1 MTSCGKCDPAI
12 SDLCH
17 GARGEGTRC
26 QFFSSRFTRDSFL
39 DEIQPIVAPE
49 HFAVHE
55 ERRQPERAAAD
66 RFVAVGAQSILDF
79 VAVDLRRLESRPLE
93 YQPQRVL
100 LAEVLASFPN
110 RAKRRRMELAKP
122 SMNLRRDSTA
132 QHPDCVERKMRT
144 ECGGQSVTL
153 RPALEF
159 DDVVM
164 PFALNH
170 ERPAVAG
177 GLHYRAEKRGPINNL
192 SSSPSGNRRQLRI
205 GQIAEGTEVV
215 IKELD
220 FSGHRYLPE
229 NTPIQAVSL
238 CN

>member
-17 GARGEGTRC
+17 GAGGEGTRC

-55 ERRQPERAAAD
+55 ERRQPERAATD

-100 LAEVLASFPN
+100 LAEVLALFPN

-122 SMNLRRDSTA
+122 SMHLRRDSTA
-132 QHPDCVERKMRT
+132 QHPDCVEGKMRT
-144 ECGGQSVTL
+144 ERSCQSVAF
-153 RPALEF
+153 RPALKIRRCCNSLCPES
-159 DDVVM
+159 
-164 PFALNH
+164 
-170 ERPAVAG
+170 
-177 GLHYRAEKRGPINNL
+177 RAARHCRWPSL
-192 SSSPSGNRRQLRI
+192 SSRETRADKQSRP
-205 GQIAEGTEVV
+205 
-215 IKELD
+215 
-220 FSGHRYLPE
+220 
-229 NTPIQAVSL
+229 
-238 CN
+238 